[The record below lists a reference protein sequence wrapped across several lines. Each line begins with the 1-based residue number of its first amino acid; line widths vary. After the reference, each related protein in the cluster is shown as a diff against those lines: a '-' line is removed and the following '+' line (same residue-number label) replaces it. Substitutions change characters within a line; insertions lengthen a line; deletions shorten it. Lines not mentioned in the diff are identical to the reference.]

1 MSRTVLI
8 SNKNIKPDISYNL
21 TKTIFSHNDYLT
33 NVLTHSTKELQKRHN
48 YFEPIQLAFVNKN
61 IPINSGARK
70 YFKELEGEKAKDVY
84 SMVLKEVELPLLQ
97 IVMEQCKDN
106 QTLASQMLG
115 LNRGTLR
122 NKLKEYKLL

>member
-1 MSRTVLI
+1 M
-8 SNKNIKPDISYNL
+8 
-21 TKTIFSHNDYLT
+21 
-33 NVLTHSTKELQKRHN
+33 
-48 YFEPIQLAFVNKN
+48 
-61 IPINSGARK
+61 RK

-106 QTLASQMLG
+106 QTQASQMLG

>member
-70 YFKELEGEKAKDVY
+70 YFKELGFIIDQDYIIDILE
-84 SMVLKEVELPLLQ
+84 LKNNE
-97 IVMEQCKDN
+97 
-106 QTLASQMLG
+106 
-115 LNRGTLR
+115 
-122 NKLKEYKLL
+122 KLKCYWKYKKIGLDKFKL